1 MNEEIIKKINQLKAE
16 KNAVIMVHNY
26 QNGDIQDIAD
36 YLGDSLGLAQIAT
49 ETEAEVIVSCGV
61 YFMAETAS
69 MLCQEKT
76 VLLPDANAGCDM
88 ANMITPYELKRLRE
102 EHPAAAVVTYVNS
115 TAEIKALS
123 DICCTSA
130 NAVKVV
136 ASIPREQEVIFIP
149 DRNLGRYVAHKLQR
163 DNIIFYDN
171 GYCPVHDRMLLQYAM
186 RAKHEYPTAKMCLH
200 PEARLE
206 VLNIADMVGSTTGI
220 LKYCRESTAREF
232 IIGTEIGIL
241 HRLRKENPG
250 KKFYPLLPIADCPS
264 MKLATPEKILRCLE
278 NMEVEVRVPA
288 EIAARGVQ
296 AINKMLEVSA

>member
-1 MNEEIIKKINQLKAE
+1 MNDEIIERIAEIKAE
-16 KNAVIMVHNY
+16 KNAVLMVHNY
-26 QNGDIQDIAD
+26 QNAEVQDLAD

-49 ETEAEVIVSCGV
+49 QTDAAVIVSCGV

-76 VLLPDANAGCDM
+76 VLIPDANAGCDM
-88 ANMITPYELKRLRE
+88 ANMITPFELSELKQK
-102 EHPAAAVVTYVNS
+102 HPEAVVVTYVNS
-115 TAEIKALS
+115 TAEIKAMS

-136 ASIPREQEVIFIP
+136 ASIPQEKEVIFIP
-149 DRNLGRYVAHKLQR
+149 DRNLGRYVASCLNR
-163 DNIIFYDN
+163 DNIIFYDQ
-171 GYCPVHDRMLLQYAM
+171 GYCPVHDRMLLQYAV
-186 RAKHEYPTAKMCLH
+186 RAKHEYPTAKLVLH

-220 LKYCRESTAREF
+220 LEYCRESLAREF

-264 MKLATPEKILRCLE
+264 MKLATPAKILRCLE
-278 NMEVEVRVPA
+278 NMEVEVRVDPDTA
-288 EIAARGVQ
+288 KRGVR
-296 AINKMLEVSA
+296 AIERMLEVSK